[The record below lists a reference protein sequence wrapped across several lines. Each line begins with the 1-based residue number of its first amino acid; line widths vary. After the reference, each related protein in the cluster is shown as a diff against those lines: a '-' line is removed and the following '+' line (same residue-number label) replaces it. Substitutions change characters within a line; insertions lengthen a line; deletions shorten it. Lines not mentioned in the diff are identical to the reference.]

1 MTNENLAA
9 AIKQGGAD
17 DLIPVLWE
25 RVRPLIYQQC
35 RKMFNQYSEFFAQRG
50 LTLDDLR
57 QEGYT
62 VFTEALK
69 GFSEASGYKFTTF
82 LRLPLLKMRDRLLFG
97 VRIDVLNIS
106 TSLDVSAVEE
116 EESEKTLLAL
126 ITDGSQGPEERAEE
140 KSLQSVINAAVD
152 RLGDTERLVIR
163 SYYFYGTPMTETA
176 ARLHISKQ
184 RIGQIKAAALAK
196 LRNDTEI
203 IALHNAMKS

>member
-1 MTNENLAA
+1 MTNEDLAA
-9 AIKQGGAD
+9 AIKQGDAD

-35 RKMFNQYSEFFAQRG
+35 RRMYNQYEGLFAQRG
-50 LTLDDLR
+50 ITLDDLR
-57 QEGYT
+57 QGGYT

-69 GFSEASGYKFTTF
+69 GYSEESGYKFKTF
-82 LRLPLLKMRDRLLFG
+82 LRLPLLKVRDRLLFG
-97 VRIDVLNIS
+97 VRIDVLNIA

-116 EESEKTLLAL
+116 EESEKTLLKL

-140 KSLQSVINAAVD
+140 KSLQSVIHAAVD
-152 RLGDTERLVIR
+152 RLGDTERFVIR
-163 SYYFYGTPMTETA
+163 TYFFDNVPMAETA
-176 ARLHISKQ
+176 AQLHVSKQ
-184 RIGQIKAAALAK
+184 RIGQIKAAALEK

>member
-35 RKMFNQYSEFFAQRG
+35 RRMYNQYEGLFAQRG
-50 LTLDDLR
+50 ITLDDLR

-62 VFTEALK
+62 VFMEALK
-69 GFSEASGYKFTTF
+69 GYSEASGYKFTTF
-82 LRLPLLKMRDRLLFG
+82 LRLPLLKVRDRLLFG

-116 EESEKTLLAL
+116 EESAKTLLAL
-126 ITDGSQGPEERAEE
+126 ITDSSKGPEERAEE